1 MGQFGG
7 IVLDARESLHR
18 DLREGLDRAAA
29 DQLDGAPRGAID
41 ADGGEPDPGADRH
54 FLHAHG
60 REEGE
65 LDIDQAGVEHQI
77 AAQYRPVELPARL
90 PVIGSARQYQPD
102 DLGDEALDDEA
113 PEAQPGRSEEHTSEL
128 QSLMR
133 ISYAVFCLKK

>member
-29 DQLDGAPRGAID
+29 NQLDGAPRGAID

-60 REEGE
+60 GEKGE
-65 LDIDQAGVEHQI
+65 LDIDAAGVEHQI
-77 AAQYRPVELPARL
+77 AAQYSPVDLPARL
-90 PVIGSARQYQPD
+90 PVMESDRKSEQSRVGKEGVRTWRVRGSA
-102 DLGDEALDDEA
+102 
-113 PEAQPGRSEEHTSEL
+113 
-128 QSLMR
+128 
-133 ISYAVFCLKK
+133 

>member
-41 ADGGEPDPGADRH
+41 ADGGEPDTGADRH

-60 REEGE
+60 GEKGE
-65 LDIDQAGVEHQI
+65 LDIDEAGVEHQI
-77 AAQYRPVELPARL
+77 AAQYRPVALPART
-90 PVIGSARQYQPD
+90 PVIRSERTYQPD
-102 DLGDEALDDEA
+102 DHGDEAL
-113 PEAQPGRSEEHTSEL
+113 R
-128 QSLMR
+128 
-133 ISYAVFCLKK
+133 